1 MHILNWDAAI
11 KVVSMIKDSQNR
23 VAQSEAMRLR
33 DRWLVEADA
42 GTLQMTLET
51 RYALE
56 KA

>member
-42 GTLQMTLET
+42 GTLQMTVET
-51 RYALE
+51 RHALE